1 MKTTVIPRIQADCER
16 AGLIKK
22 IKKALKN
29 VGGACS
35 EYQSVVIE
43 LKALEDVLQHL
54 RALEPT
60 EDNLHHI
67 NAIRCMALACQ
78 LPLQDFLATIEKYE
92 SSLGPWS
99 RRTALGSASL
109 KVKWAL
115 SITEQVEKFRAL
127 VAAKNISINVLLATH
142 SS

>member
-1 MKTTVIPRIQADCER
+1 M
-16 AGLIKK
+16 
-22 IKKALKN
+22 
-29 VGGACS
+29 

-78 LPLQDFLATIEKYE
+78 LPLQDFLASIEKYE

-99 RRTALGSASL
+99 RQTALGSARH

-127 VAAKNISINVLLATH
+127 MAAKNISINVLLATH

>member
-1 MKTTVIPRIQADCER
+1 M
-16 AGLIKK
+16 
-22 IKKALKN
+22 
-29 VGGACS
+29 
-35 EYQSVVIE
+35 EYQSIFIE

-78 LPLQDFLATIEKYE
+78 LPLSDFLVSIERYE

-99 RRTALGSASL
+99 KQTVLGSASH

-115 SITEQVEKFRAL
+115 SITEQVEKIRAL
-127 VAAKNISINVLLATH
+127 VAAKNISINMLLATH